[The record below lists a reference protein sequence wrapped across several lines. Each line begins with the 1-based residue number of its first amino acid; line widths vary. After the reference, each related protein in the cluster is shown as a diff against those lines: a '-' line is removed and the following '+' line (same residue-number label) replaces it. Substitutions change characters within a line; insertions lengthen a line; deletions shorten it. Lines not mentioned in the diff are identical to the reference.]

1 MKKKEQVTLPSNGT
15 PYWYVRVNPL
25 SVQFE
30 ARETTWQDFMMD
42 RIRYAQGNF
51 FINEKDALKLEMVQ
65 NEILS
70 MMPPARPGS
79 KKYM

>member
-1 MKKKEQVTLPSNGT
+1 MKKGQVTLPSNGT

-30 ARETTWQDFMMD
+30 VRETTWQDFTMD
-42 RIRYAQGNF
+42 RIRYSQGNY
-51 FINEKDALKLEMVQ
+51 FIDEKDARNLEMAQ

-70 MMPPARPGS
+70 MMPPAKPGS